1 MRMNFEVRRNGDAEV
16 IADAHFVL
24 AAVNRAT
31 FQTVPI
37 PGVLKQKL
45 APYTMATV

>member
-1 MRMNFEVRRNGDAEV
+1 LNFEVRSKGQPEI

-37 PGVLKQKL
+37 PNELKRRL
-45 APYTMATV
+45 APYTMPTV